1 MPASRP
7 LALVRGDGYRSE
19 LTLGVAVT
27 SVRYWQRAHERA
39 AGDLAIAADTPGRD
53 EARRRFDLADV
64 QLEAALNR
72 RDRLIAEMGAER
84 WLWLAGQNGGGS

>member
-1 MPASRP
+1 MPASP
-7 LALVRGDGYRSE
+7 ALQLVRGDGYRSE

-39 AGDLAIAADTPGRD
+39 AGDLAIAADTPDRD
-53 EARRRFDLADV
+53 EARRRFDLADL

-72 RDRLIAEMGAER
+72 RDRLIAEMGGER
-84 WLWLAGQNGGGS
+84 WLRVAGRHADG